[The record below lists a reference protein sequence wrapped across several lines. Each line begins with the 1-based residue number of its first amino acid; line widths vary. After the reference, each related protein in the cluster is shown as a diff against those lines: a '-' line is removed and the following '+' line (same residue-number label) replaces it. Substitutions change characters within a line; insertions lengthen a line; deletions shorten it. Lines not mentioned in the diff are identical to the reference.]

1 MTPGGSPINRQ
12 KILFEK
18 TNSTYLNG
26 KVKEETKQKRHTH
39 TQKKRKSEPLKWKC
53 RRLVRRFLAAPD
65 RRLDTCDFQT
75 ETGGRAEAQTGK
87 RAVTQEAPR
96 QRTHTH
102 KK

>member
-1 MTPGGSPINRQ
+1 M
-12 KILFEK
+12 
-18 TNSTYLNG
+18 
-26 KVKEETKQKRHTH
+26 
-39 TQKKRKSEPLKWKC
+39 
-53 RRLVRRFLAAPD
+53 RRFLAAPD

-102 KK
+102 THTKIKVKLKEKRSGDIVEATQKSRLKTTHESLERKREAAVV